1 MPTVVLYT
9 TRSCPHCAK
18 VRVLFRTH
26 GIKFSEYD
34 VDNDEIRWREAM
46 ALAGG
51 QDIVPVVDVDGK
63 IFYGAY
69 TPKMEKQLK
78 KELKIAS

>member
-18 VRVLFRTH
+18 VRALFRTH
-26 GIKFSEYD
+26 GINFTEYD

-51 QDIVPVVDVDGK
+51 QDIVPVVDVDSK